1 MNKSLFITFEGGEG
15 SGKTTQINFLLK
27 YLKSK
32 SFKVLIT
39 REPGGSDGAES
50 IRKLLVT
57 GTPSRWDVETEALL
71 MYAAR
76 RDNFIRL
83 IKPSLK
89 DGKIVI
95 SDRFSD
101 STRVYQGLVGG
112 ISEYKINTLHS
123 FCLEKIEPD
132 LTILLDI
139 NYHDGLARAN
149 ARVSNENRFESKGDK
164 FHKSI
169 RKAYLKLASENPTRI
184 HVIDASQSK
193 NQIKLNIFKI
203 IDKYIEKSE
212 KYNE

>member
-15 SGKTTQINFLLK
+15 SGKTTQINFLSQ
-27 YLKSK
+27 YLKLK
-32 SFKVLIT
+32 SFKVLVT

-57 GTPSRWDVETEALL
+57 GNANRWDVETEALL

-83 IKPSLK
+83 IKPSLN

-123 FCLEKIEPD
+123 FCLGEIEPD
-132 LTILLDI
+132 LTFLLDI

-149 ARVSNENRFESKGDK
+149 ARISNENRFESKGDK

-169 RKAYLKLASENPTRI
+169 RKAYLKLASENPSRI
-184 HVIDASQSK
+184 HVIDASKST

-203 IDKYIEKSE
+203 IDKYIEKI
-212 KYNE
+212 KKT

>member
-1 MNKSLFITFEGGEG
+1 M
-15 SGKTTQINFLLK
+15 
-27 YLKSK
+27 
-32 SFKVLIT
+32 IT
-39 REPGGSDGAES
+39 REPGGSEGAES

-57 GTPSRWDVETEALL
+57 GAPSRWDVETEALL

-83 IKPSLK
+83 IKPSLN

-112 ISEYKINTLHS
+112 VSEFKINSLHS
-123 FCLEKIEPD
+123 FCLEELEPD
-132 LTILLDI
+132 LTFLLDI
-139 NYHDGLARAN
+139 DYQDGLTRAN
-149 ARVSNENRFESKGDK
+149 SRISNENRFESKGNK

-169 RKAYLKLASENPTRI
+169 RKAYLKLASENPNRI
-184 HVIDASQSK
+184 HVINASKTK

-203 IDKYIEKSE
+203 IDKYIEKI
-212 KYNE
+212 KIYNE

>member
-15 SGKTTQINFLLK
+15 SGKTTQINFLSK

-32 SFKVLIT
+32 SFKVLVT
-39 REPGGSDGAES
+39 REPGGSEGAEI

-57 GTPSRWDVETEALL
+57 GNPGRWDVETEALL

-83 IKPSLK
+83 IKPSLN

-112 ISEYKINTLHS
+112 ISKFKINSLHS
-123 FCLEKIEPD
+123 FCLEELEPD
-132 LTILLDI
+132 LTFLLDI
-139 NYHDGLARAN
+139 NYQDGLSRAN
-149 ARVSNENRFESKGDK
+149 LRISNENRFESKGDE
-164 FHKSI
+164 FHKSV
-169 RKAYLKLASENPTRI
+169 RKAYLKIASENPKRI
-184 HVIDASQSK
+184 HVIDASKSK

-203 IDKYIEKSE
+203 IDEYIEKI
-212 KYNE
+212 KKI

>member
-15 SGKTTQINFLLK
+15 SGKTTQINFLSK
-27 YLKSK
+27 YLKSR

-39 REPGGSDGAES
+39 REPGGSEGAES

-57 GTPSRWDVETEALL
+57 GTPGRWDVETEALL

-76 RDNFIRL
+76 RDNYIRL
-83 IKPSLK
+83 IKPSLN

-112 ISEYKINTLHS
+112 ISECKINTLHS
-123 FCLEKIEPD
+123 FCLEETEPD
-132 LTILLDI
+132 LTFLLDI

-149 ARVSNENRFESKGDK
+149 ARISNENRFESKGDK
-164 FHKSI
+164 FHESI
-169 RKAYLKLASENPTRI
+169 RKAYLKLASEHPSRI
-184 HVIDASQSK
+184 NVIDASKSK

-203 IDKYIEKSE
+203 VDKYIEKI
-212 KYNE
+212 KKI